1 MAKND
6 VFQIVIT
13 APGLEAAIKGLT
25 EAIVKSGA
33 SEVTIPAGTAMQITG
48 VQSVAAPALAA
59 QSVTQQAAPAPA
71 PVAST
76 APQAAAPAPVA
87 QLTHAT
93 QQAVPAP
100 VAPTAQGITLDAIVQ
115 AGARL
120 VEAGQMNQVI
130 ALLGKYG
137 VQAVNQIQPPQYEAF
152 AAELRALGAQI

>member
-33 SEVTIPAGTAMQITG
+33 SEVTIPADTAMQITG
-48 VQSVAAPALAA
+48 VQSIVAPAPAA
-59 QSVTQQAAPAPA
+59 QSVTQQVAPAPA

-87 QLTHAT
+87 VTQTT

>member
-6 VFQIVIT
+6 AFQIVIT

-48 VQSVAAPALAA
+48 VQSVAAPAPAA
-59 QSVTQQAAPAPA
+59 QPVTQQVAPAPA
-71 PVAST
+71 PVSST

-87 QLTHAT
+87 PTQAT

-120 VEAGQMNQVI
+120 VEAGLMNQVI